1 MLPEG
6 GELNRTI
13 IWILSLGIFFF
24 IFPKMYFFMLMRE
37 FEVTTRKLEEMVK
50 EAREIAVKLAERE
63 GGIREKAEEI
73 VKKFSDFFMIQ
84 PIDLDPYG
92 IVYKLEHVLESGEER
107 FREVAREIAPK
118 ANKEVLSN
126 VMMTLKGVIALNSI
140 AKIVRHNVE
149 LVRKTG
155 NFQIALILKMVLPLI
170 VKIAEG
176 QLKGTKAFSEG
187 KPIGDG
193 VGPLVV
199 ASMIDGDPIE
209 EEEEIIYK
217 KNIDGREVFLIKP
230 KGPGGRLGKL
240 DKAIYKII
248 EKEGKI
254 SRIITVDAALKLE
267 GEETGSVNEGVGV
280 AMGGPG
286 VQRWKIEKLAAEMG
300 IPIDAIAI
308 KMSEKEAISPM
319 KKKIFDSIEEARESI
334 LRAIKRAPL
343 GSRVIVVGVGNTC
356 GIGNNKDYIKKIED
370 EIKEEEKKKSKEK
383 GK

>member
-1 MLPEG
+1 
-6 GELNRTI
+6 
-13 IWILSLGIFFF
+13 
-24 IFPKMYFFMLMRE
+24 
-37 FEVTTRKLEEMVK
+37 
-50 EAREIAVKLAERE
+50 
-63 GGIREKAEEI
+63 
-73 VKKFSDFFMIQ
+73 
-84 PIDLDPYG
+84 
-92 IVYKLEHVLESGEER
+92 
-107 FREVAREIAPK
+107 
-118 ANKEVLSN
+118 
-126 VMMTLKGVIALNSI
+126 
-140 AKIVRHNVE
+140 
-149 LVRKTG
+149 
-155 NFQIALILKMVLPLI
+155 
-170 VKIAEG
+170 
-176 QLKGTKAFSEG
+176 
-187 KPIGDG
+187 
-193 VGPLVV
+193 
-199 ASMIDGDPIE
+199 
-209 EEEEIIYK
+209 
-217 KNIDGREVFLIKP
+217 
-230 KGPGGRLGKL
+230 
-240 DKAIYKII
+240 
-248 EKEGKI
+248 EGKI